1 MIPLIKAIKLME
13 AESKLVVANGGVGRD
28 KELLFN
34 QHRVSVTQDEKVL
47 EICCTTNV
55 HTVNNAVLYL

>member
-1 MIPLIKAIKLME
+1 ME